1 MKRVGDRG
9 QGTGASPERAPE
21 TRSQNWL
28 LWIGGYCALPI
39 LAIVAALTFLSGCS
53 SVQRTPPLEV
63 WDDMKREGKFKPQM
77 ENTIFADHSDSRR
90 PPDGVV
96 ARGHLNEDV
105 TYYTGM
111 VGEMYVGKNPAL
123 DLALNKTNGVDL
135 AALLDKGHARF
146 NTYCSPCHDRQGSGG
161 GIVPLHV
168 PTWQPANLM
177 EDRVVQFAD
186 GEIFN
191 VVTNGRRSMPPYK
204 FQISVED
211 RWAIIAYLRV
221 LQRAWHASPN
231 DVATAHRMELQ

>member
-1 MKRVGDRG
+1 MIGRSSQESGV
-9 QGTGASPERAPE
+9 
-21 TRSQNWL
+21 RSQNNW
-28 LWIGGYCALPI
+28 LWISGYCALP
-39 LAIVAALTFLSGCS
+39 LVVIVFALMFLSACS
-53 SVQRTPPLEV
+53 SVQRNPPLEV
-63 WDDMKREGKFKPQM
+63 WDDMKRQGKFKPQM
-77 ENTIFADHSDSRR
+77 ENTIFPDHRDSRV

-96 ARGHLNEDV
+96 ARGHLNENV

-123 DLALNKTNGVDL
+123 DQPNVDL

-161 GIVPLHV
+161 GIVPIHV

-191 VVTNGRRSMPPYK
+191 VVSNGRRSMPAYK
-204 FQISVED
+204 FQISVDD
-211 RWAIIAYLRV
+211 RWAIIAYVRV

-231 DVATAHRMELQ
+231 DVPAAHRTELQ

>member
-1 MKRVGDRG
+1 MMGGSIQESGRYRPS
-9 QGTGASPERAPE
+9 GAAGV
-21 TRSQNWL
+21 RSQNSW
-28 LWIGGYCALPI
+28 LWISGYCALP
-39 LAIVAALTFLSGCS
+39 LVVIVFALMFLSACS
-53 SVQRTPPLEV
+53 SVQRNPPLEV
-63 WDDMKREGKFKPQM
+63 WDDMKRQGKFKPQM
-77 ENTIFADHSDSRR
+77 ENTIFADHRDSRV

-111 VGEMYVGKNPAL
+111 VGEMYVGKNPAF
-123 DLALNKTNGVDL
+123 DKPNVDL

-146 NTYCSPCHDRQGSGG
+146 NTYCSPCHDREGSGG
-161 GIVPLHV
+161 GIVSIHV

-191 VVTNGRRSMPPYK
+191 VVSNGRRSMPAYK

-221 LQRAWHASPN
+221 LQRAWHASPT
-231 DVATAHRMELQ
+231 DVPAAHRTELQ